1 MTGRAMSTEP
11 TVMASESSERDAR
24 RSLTIEASEGHR
36 WLIEGVVCPTC
47 AIHRFPPNVWP
58 ADGDVSALRTR
69 P

>member
-11 TVMASESSERDAR
+11 TVMESESSERDVR
-24 RSLTIEASEGHR
+24 RSLNIEASEGHR
-36 WLIEGVVCPTC
+36 WLIEGVVGPTC
-47 AIHRFPPNVWP
+47 AILRLPPNMWP